1 MCSICF
7 GLSVYL
13 YLSWQKSSNIC
24 DLIIKNI
31 KKWSRGVPQ
40 NVIDKVNHIFCQLY
54 AAVV

>member
-1 MCSICF
+1 MLHVMRIHDF
-7 GLSVYL
+7 GVPE
-13 YLSWQKSSNIC
+13 
-24 DLIIKNI
+24 IIKNI